1 MCGYGAAVYLKP
13 VLEEEEL
20 KTECLLA
27 ETKQLQTV
35 KNDMFRAICGYR
47 RSQHVNMKKV
57 RIKGEHKC
65 HDQMA
70 TKSPR
75 RPDGDLNGSWEPNG
89 DQNKPFWTPLGHH
102 GHLGRHLVAIRSS
115 RQFGHGTCV
124 HLRYHAL

>member
-1 MCGYGAAVYLKP
+1 MSATSTLPTNQVLSNKHFFPQALKIF
-13 VLEEEEL
+13 
-20 KTECLLA
+20 C
-27 ETKQLQTV
+27 
-35 KNDMFRAICGYR
+35 
-47 RSQHVNMKKV
+47 
-57 RIKGEHKC
+57 KGERKC

-70 TKSPR
+70 TKSLR

-124 HLRYHAL
+124 HL